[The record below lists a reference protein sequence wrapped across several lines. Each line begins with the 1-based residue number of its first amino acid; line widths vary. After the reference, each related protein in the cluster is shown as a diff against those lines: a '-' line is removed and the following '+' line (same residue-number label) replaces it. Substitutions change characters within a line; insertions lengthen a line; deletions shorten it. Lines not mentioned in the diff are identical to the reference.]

1 MRYSE
6 GENEQFG
13 ASCSPIRHG
22 RGLSMGR
29 LLLFAFSIILI
40 SSGAIAQNSLPRLV
54 ENDSDRVTF
63 LVDFSNYTEGSVEK
77 WLQSKGFKF
86 EREAKDRRKLD
97 LDIKDGALVLEAKK
111 PVSGF
116 LVDESANV
124 KEFSKVRIEWG
135 ILRYPRGASYEQGVR
150 NEALMVYIFFGYD
163 KISSG
168 SFLIPNSPY
177 FISLFLC
184 KEERLN
190 HPYKGRYYHE
200 GGRFVCVGKPKPNE
214 TVVSEFNLVEAFK
227 TYFKKKEVPVISGI
241 SLGVDTASSGDDG
254 KAGAFIESIEFIK

>member
-1 MRYSE
+1 
-6 GENEQFG
+6 
-13 ASCSPIRHG
+13 
-22 RGLSMGR
+22 
-29 LLLFAFSIILI
+29 
-40 SSGAIAQNSLPRLV
+40 
-54 ENDSDRVTF
+54 
-63 LVDFSNYTEGSVEK
+63 VDFSEYTEGSVEK

-86 EREAKDRRKLD
+86 ERGAKDRRKLA
-97 LDIKDGALVLEAKK
+97 LDIMDGALLLEAKK

-116 LVDESANV
+116 LVDESADV

-135 ILRYPRGASYEQGVR
+135 ILKYPRGASYEQGVR
-150 NEALMVYIFFGYD
+150 NEALMIYIFFGYD
-163 KISSG
+163 KVSSG

-184 KEERLN
+184 KEERLK
-190 HPYKGRYYHE
+190 HPYKGRYYNT

-227 TYFKKKEVPVISGI
+227 TYFKKKDVPVISGI

-254 KAGAFIESIEFIK
+254 KAGAFIKSIEFIK